1 MVGLQR
7 NLQCCT
13 SLRTVEA
20 NLHTAYYADQYIK
33 HIDMEDASSPEGI
46 VCLSVDVVTQ
56 GQKPQEQNEDNSA
69 LLRLVDRDCVVP

>member
-13 SLRTVEA
+13 SLRTVVA
-20 NLHTAYYADQYIK
+20 HLHTAYYADQYIE
-33 HIDMEDASSPEGI
+33 HIDMEDTSSPEEI

-56 GQKPQEQNEDNSA
+56 RTETIKNEDNSA
-69 LLRLVDRDCVVP
+69 FLRLVDRDCVFS